1 MRARPLGGA
10 ALLAAVVLVA
20 SGCVYYPTVVDI
32 GGPRIL
38 PANGRAVRQANGAV
52 FYVEL
57 DSRGRFGDVITGVSA
72 TVARQARVV
81 DASGQPV
88 ARFEIPGA
96 TTVAFRPGAAH
107 VVLSDLTR
115 PLVPGESIIVTL
127 MFEKSGGLGIITVVE
142 K

>member
-10 ALLAAVVLVA
+10 ALLVAVVLVA
-20 SGCVYYPTVVDI
+20 GGCVYYPTVVDI

-38 PANGRAVRQANGAV
+38 PANGRAVRQPNGARV
-52 FYVEL
+52 YVEL

-72 TVARQARVV
+72 AVARQARLV
-81 DASGQPV
+81 DATGQPL
-88 ARFEIPGA
+88 ARFEVPGVA
-96 TTVAFRPGAAH
+96 TLALKPDGPH

-142 K
+142 